1 MNYLETIE
9 QIKKGTIAPIYY
21 IYGTETYMIEEIKQS
36 LYKYSMSEE
45 DRDTNVSIFD
55 LEEIAIQEVVNDA
68 NTYPFFGEKKLIIAT
83 NASFLKAKP
92 PVTDID
98 HQNDV
103 LIDYLINPAPYSVLV
118 IIAPFEKLD
127 ERKKVVKQ
135 LKKNAVAIS
144 CEPLKEWNMN
154 EALERIAKNHHVQMA
169 PDVVTYMINEIG
181 TDLMILQSEMEKM
194 ALYIGEGNTIRL
206 EDAELL
212 LSHHESNSA
221 LKLVDAIIAN
231 DLVKAINITKDLEKL
246 GEEPIKLIAL
256 LASQFRTL
264 LHVKILNQKGYNQKQ
279 MASQLKIHPYVA
291 KLSVTRQAQFTNEE
305 LSEAIKLL
313 AETDENMKTG
323 RVEKELGFELLLY
336 QLIMLRR
343 QKVKV

>member
-1 MNYLETIE
+1 MDYLQTIE
-9 QIKKGTIAPIYY
+9 QIKKGKISPVYY
-21 IYGTETYMIEEIKQS
+21 IYGTEIYMIEEIKQS
-36 LYKYSMSEE
+36 LYHNSMSEA

-55 LEEIAIQEVVNDA
+55 LEEVPIQEVVNDA
-68 NTYPFFGEKKLIIAT
+68 NTYPFFGEKKLIVAG

-92 PVTDID
+92 PATDLD
-98 HQNDV
+98 HQPDV
-103 LIDYLINPAPYSVLV
+103 LTDYLINPAPYSILV

-135 LKKNAVAIS
+135 LKKHATTIA

-154 EALERIAKNHHVQMA
+154 EALERIADNHHVKVE

-181 TDLMILQSEMEKM
+181 TDLMILQSELEKM
-194 ALYIGEGNTIRL
+194 ALYIGEGNTIRM
-206 EDAELL
+206 EEAELL

-231 DLVKAINITKDLEKL
+231 DLVKAINIMKDLEKL

-264 LHVKILNQKGYNQKQ
+264 LHIKTLHQKGYNQKQ

-291 KLSVTRQAQFTNEE
+291 KLSVTRQAKFTKDE
-305 LSEAIKLL
+305 LTKAIELL
-313 AETDENMKTG
+313 AEADANMKTG
-323 RVEKELGFELLLY
+323 KVEKTLGIELLLY
-336 QLIMLRR
+336 QLIMLR
-343 QKVKV
+343 KKNITA

>member
-9 QIKKGTIAPIYY
+9 EINKGKIAPVYY

-36 LYKYSMSEE
+36 LYRSMNDE
-45 DRDTNVSIFD
+45 DRETNISIFD
-55 LEEIAIQEVVNDA
+55 LEEVTIQEVVNDA
-68 NTYPFFGEKKLIIAT
+68 NTYPFFGEKKIILAA

-92 PVTDID
+92 PASELD
-98 HQNDV
+98 HQTDE
-103 LIDYLINPAPYSVLV
+103 LISYMMNPAPYSILV

-135 LKKNAVAIS
+135 LKKHAKAVA

-154 EALERIAKNHHVQMA
+154 EALERIAENHHVKVE
-169 PDVVTYMINEIG
+169 PEVVTYMINEIG
-181 TDLMILQSEMEKM
+181 TDLMILQSEMEKI

-231 DLVKAINITKDLEKL
+231 NLVKAINITKDLAKL

-264 LHVKILNQKGYNQKQ
+264 LHVKTLHQKGYNQKQ

-291 KLSVTRQAQFTNEE
+291 KLSVSRQAQFSHGE
-305 LSEAIKLL
+305 LTEALQLL
-313 AETDENMKTG
+313 AEADANMKTG
-323 RVEKELGFELLLY
+323 KVEKNLGFELLLY
-336 QLIMLRR
+336 ELVMLRK
-343 QKVKV
+343 QKITV